1 MKTALSFKHQCVTA
15 LVILTASHLT
25 HAQESA
31 LEEVVI
37 TAALMAADG
46 NRISTSSIGDNEKTL
61 RAAVHFEDLL
71 TIIPNVSASAGA
83 SRQRFFQIRGIGER
97 SQFIEPINPS
107 VVLLQDGVDIS
118 GLGAALTAFD
128 TGQIDVLRGPQ
139 GSLMGAGALAGL
151 INVTTTAPT
160 NKTEAL
166 MGVGIENYGGRRANV
181 IANTGLTDTL
191 SMRLAHQYYESDGW
205 IDNTFLGVSN
215 TNHRDE
221 RTSRFSMRHDYGT
234 DIIDVGVTRLDI
246 DNGYDAFSLDNTRQ
260 TLSDEPG
267 EDGKADLSFPPMETQ
282 R

>member
-1 MKTALSFKHQCVTA
+1 M
-15 LVILTASHLT
+15 
-25 HAQESA
+25 
-31 LEEVVI
+31 
-37 TAALMAADG
+37 
-46 NRISTSSIGDNEKTL
+46 
-61 RAAVHFEDLL
+61 
-71 TIIPNVSASAGA
+71 
-83 SRQRFFQIRGIGER
+83 
-97 SQFIEPINPS
+97 
-107 VVLLQDGVDIS
+107 QDGVDIS

-191 SMRLAHQYYESDGW
+191 SCFSSSILRIGW
-205 IDNTFLGVSN
+205 LDRHLSGVSN

-267 EDGKADLSFPPMETQ
+267 EDSLKLTSTIRGDTAVKSSIRSSQ
-282 R
+282 